1 MAYEVYKLIR
11 TEKII
16 VIVRGVGGDKIV
28 DIANAL
34 YQGGIRLMEVTCN
47 TPGVS
52 QMIEKLSQE
61 MTGKMIIGAGTVIT
75 KDLCEQVI
83 KAGAKYIVA
92 PDVNPEVIEY
102 AIARDIAVLPGAATP
117 TEVLTAARAGARMV
131 KIFPAAA
138 LGPDYIRQ
146 LRGPINNI
154 DFVAVGGVNL
164 DNIEQFIV
172 AGCVAIGIGGSVIRP
187 EFIQGCE
194 WTRITQAARQYKEKV
209 EEAATP
215 K

>member
-16 VIVRGVGGDKIV
+16 VIVRGVGGDKII

-52 QMIEKLSQE
+52 QMIGKLSQE

-83 KAGAKYIVA
+83 EAGAKYIVA

-102 AIARDIAVLPGAATP
+102 AITRDIPVLPGAATA
-117 TEVLTAARAGARMV
+117 TEVLTAARAGAKMV

-146 LRGPINNI
+146 LRGPIDNV
-154 DFVAVGGVNL
+154 DFVAVGGVRL
-164 DNIEQFIV
+164 ENISDFIN
-172 AGCVAIGIGGSVIRP
+172 AGCLAVGIGTGAIGTQHL
-187 EFIQGCE
+187 IQHNQA
-194 WTRITQAARQYKEKV
+194 RITETARNYKEKIA
-209 EEAATP
+209 EAV
-215 K
+215 